1 MNITDSQAIY
11 IANYLSKGAFDKNY
25 RDLAIPIAED
35 SEIGIARRGKNY
47 NLYIK
52 RAAKIVTQG
61 KLRFSR
67 DISIEDLANEV
78 AGVITDSPALAD
90 VELNMKKIP
99 MAELAAEN
107 VQEAADDTAKD
118 AGNEEEEYVASE
130 SDDDF
135 FETPEIIQDESE
147 PKECKDEYDIS
158 PSGNRIIEKCEEK
171 YLSPDQSLN
180 LKHRN
185 VLHISDIMRKPAA
198 KSDSSLRKNSY
209 IYRLESDA
217 DMTAHMNLVF
227 SNMLG
232 LNRELATE
240 IYIRSLN
247 ALLVSY
253 DNDIDAMSEDTGI
266 DKRSISLAF
275 YEMQLIK

>member
-1 MNITDSQAIY
+1 MNITDAQAIY

-35 SEIGIARRGKNY
+35 AEIGIARRGKNF

-67 DISIEDLANEV
+67 DISVEDLANEV
-78 AGVITDSPALAD
+78 AEVITSSPALVD

-107 VQEAADDTAKD
+107 VQDAADDTEQD

-135 FETPEIIQDESE
+135 FESPEIIQDESV

-158 PSGNRIIEKCEEK
+158 SAEHSEEEK
-171 YLSPDQSLN
+171 HVSPVHTPI
-180 LKHRN
+180 HRQDN
-185 VLHISDIMRKPAA
+185 TIHIRDYKAKPAPAA
-198 KSDSSLRKNSY
+198 KSASSLRKNSY

-247 ALLVSY
+247 ALLDSY
-253 DNDIDAMSEDTGI
+253 GNDIDAMSEDTGI

-275 YEMQLIK
+275 YEMQLIN